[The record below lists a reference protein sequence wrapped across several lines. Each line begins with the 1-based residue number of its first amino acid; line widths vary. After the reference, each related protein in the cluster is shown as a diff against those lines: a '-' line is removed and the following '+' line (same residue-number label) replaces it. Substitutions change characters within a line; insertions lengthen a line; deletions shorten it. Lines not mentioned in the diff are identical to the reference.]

1 MAEYL
6 EYLKNPLIAGTVSG
20 LVVVLFA
27 YVDQKMNEREFENA
41 YFAKLFVGISILVAG
56 LVYYSKLGGGSLVQK
71 GGKTF
76 GSVSGGGGSGTS
88 LSSGT
93 KTVVRKLGAN
103 GGLDIFTDAP
113 DF

>member
-6 EYLKNPLIAGTVSG
+6 EYLKNPLVAGTVSG

-41 YFAKLFVGISILVAG
+41 YFGKLFVGVAVLVAC
-56 LVYYSKLGGGSLVQK
+56 LVYYAKMGGGSLIQK
-71 GGKTF
+71 GGGKA
-76 GSVSGGGGSGTS
+76 VGGGGGGDV
-88 LSSGT
+88 LGSGT
-93 KTVVRKLGAN
+93 KTIVKKLGAN